1 MELPVSLNELHTD
14 RRVIESRQTP
24 SGDRIQELLAEQLLT
39 QSSQIG
45 RAVVNEGL
53 QRGFAGAE
61 LGVFVKRNF
70 FHRLERAAVAEEHA
84 QVADFGAET
93 SVG

>member
-14 RRVIESRQTP
+14 RRIIETRQAAR
-24 SGDRIQELLAEQLLT
+24 GDRIQELLAQQLLA
-39 QSSQIG
+39 QPPQVG

-61 LGVFVKRNF
+61 IGGLIECNF
-70 FHRLERAAVAEEHA
+70 FHRLERAAVAEEQA
-84 QVADFGAET
+84 QVAGLGAET